1 MRIEKLRR
9 CFLNS
14 QFSILSSV
22 VALAAVLSAALML
35 APAHAASDVIHYK
48 YWARLVTVEGIAR
61 AYSGTYPETA
71 AIYPPLTMYGYRL
84 AGLVYQAAVE
94 PSFDLDRA
102 LGSRALSLLVK
113 LVAVIP
119 HLVTI
124 GAIFWLLRVRN
135 RTASGSAGPRIAV
148 AAAAAYGL
156 NPASL
161 FDLAYWGQP
170 DSVHALFLLL
180 AIWCLEEGRS
190 LWGWGFAGLAATA
203 KPQVW
208 ALLPFVAYVSVRR
221 FGFAKSTLGVAV
233 AVLVGLGVCLPF
245 LLAGTFGDLLSL
257 PGLITSTMPVVSAN
271 AHNLWWL
278 ATEARPEF
286 VFDAEPLLGPFT
298 YRQLAAAL
306 TVAVYGYGLW
316 KTDPRGRDGALLAM
330 AACGVRLRA
339 VEDRSPRTGR
349 RPSRDGGVRG
359 VRLVRGDHSGPRE
372 PRVHGLAPARRG
384 RSTILLPDGRVRDY
398 LGNAVPEHGF
408 ARLLARAAPR
418 VPARRRGLGPPAVA
432 QRRPER
438 GAVRRVERVGVA
450 AGSAPSRSR
459 NRLPPRLTYSP
470 VLERRPWARASVM
483 LVRKKRQPR
492 ARATTPPTRPMSSSD
507 GFGAP
512 AAAARAASK
521 T

>member
-1 MRIEKLRR
+1 
-9 CFLNS
+9 
-14 QFSILSSV
+14 
-22 VALAAVLSAALML
+22 ML

-135 RTASGSAGPRIAV
+135 RTASGSAGPRIAL

-170 DSVHALFLLL
+170 DSVHALCLLL

-190 LWGWGFAGLAATA
+190 LGGWGFAGLAATA
-203 KPQVW
+203 KPQAW

-330 AACGVRLRA
+330 AAYVAFGWFVVTTRA
-339 VEDRSPRTGR
+339 HENHAFMV
-349 RPSRDGGVRG
+349 
-359 VRLVRGDHSGPRE
+359 
-372 PRVHGLAPARRG
+372 
-384 RSTILLPDGRVRDY
+384 LP
-398 LGNAVPEHGF
+398 
-408 ARLLARAAPR
+408 LLAVAAPR
-418 VPARRRGLGPPAVA
+418 SYFLMAAFAIISATQFLNMALHDFSLEPLRESLLGAEAWVRLQLLNAGLNVALFVAWSAWVWRRGPLPHGRDTDYRPA
-432 QRRPER
+432 
-438 GAVRRVERVGVA
+438 
-450 AGSAPSRSR
+450 
-459 NRLPPRLTYSP
+459 
-470 VLERRPWARASVM
+470 
-483 LVRKKRQPR
+483 
-492 ARATTPPTRPMSSSD
+492 
-507 GFGAP
+507 
-512 AAAARAASK
+512 
-521 T
+521 